1 MKKRILIIDDDMSLT
16 HVVKLNL
23 EATGDYEVQAINYAP
38 HAIQA
43 AHEFR
48 PHLIL
53 LDYIM
58 PDLDGGDISAILRE
72 DPQLARIPVVMVTAL
87 VSNREMA
94 NDGAI
99 LRNGHLM
106 VAKPIRFE
114 KLRHIIHEK
123 LACREQESGY
133 TNRNDEGTWGQ
144 GTMERYS

>member
-1 MKKRILIIDDDMSLT
+1 MKTRILIIDDDMSLT

-23 EATGDYEVQAINYAP
+23 EATGEYEVHIINYAP

-43 AHEFR
+43 AREFR

-58 PDLDGGDISAILRE
+58 PDLDGGDISAILRD
-72 DPQLARIPVVMVTAL
+72 DPQLSRIPVVMVTAL

-94 NDGAI
+94 NDGSI
-99 LRNGHLM
+99 IRNGHLM

-114 KLRHIIHEK
+114 KLRHIIHDNLSAMEHD
-123 LACREQESGY
+123 LAFH
-133 TNRNDEGTWGQ
+133 
-144 GTMERYS
+144 